1 MSAVVL
7 TPEGKLMGRLLIV
20 LGVVLL
26 LAGLFSTF
34 VHKIP
39 FLGKLPGDIHI
50 EKNNINFYFPLGSS
64 LVLSIIL
71 TLLLNMLIKK

>member
-1 MSAVVL
+1 MSAVM
-7 TPEGKLMGRLLIV
+7 TIPEGKFVGRLLIV
-20 LGVVLL
+20 LGIALL

-50 EKNNINFYFPLGSS
+50 QKNNINFYFPLGSS
-64 LVLSIIL
+64 LGLSIIL
-71 TLLLNMLIKK
+71 TLLLNLFIKK